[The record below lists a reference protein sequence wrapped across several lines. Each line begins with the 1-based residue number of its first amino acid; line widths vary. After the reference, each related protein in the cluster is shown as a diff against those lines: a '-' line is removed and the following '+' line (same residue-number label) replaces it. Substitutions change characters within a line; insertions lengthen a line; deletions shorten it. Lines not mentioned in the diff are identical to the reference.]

1 MTEVKETGKSDGSIE
16 YFCEWRGEPAQYH
29 TWEPAANVLDS
40 WGLHLHLSEAERR
53 TAGCRPTVI
62 HSR

>member
-1 MTEVKETGKSDGSIE
+1 MSEVKETGKSDGSIE